1 MHPIMLD
8 VAGFELTQQEQEVMA
23 HPLTGG
29 VILFARNYHDPE
41 QLRHL
46 TSQIKHSAGH
56 PILIAVDQEGGGYSV
71 LKTDLLLFPLWEIL
85 NIMIMSK
92 PGN

>member
-29 VILFARNYHDPE
+29 VILFARNYHDPD

-46 TSQIKHSAGH
+46 TSQIKRSAGH
-56 PILIAVDQEGGGYSV
+56 PILIAVDQEGGRVQRFKKRIYRYSCY
-71 LKTDLLLFPLWEIL
+71 
-85 NIMIMSK
+85 
-92 PGN
+92 GRY